1 MIQDVTKSEEATKD
15 DNASADTD
23 SNSDSSDSDE
33 DAPPS
38 EGAEDTNFV
47 KTTPTASRHMDR
59 ILGGAVDIT
68 TPGYGDTKSV
78 RAEMSEAK
86 MSEKFNNVKLS
97 VKYGVT
103 FDDPKKFFERFGFEV
118 SQVHEAL
125 HFDKLKQTL
134 KPAWTIKIGGV

>member
-1 MIQDVTKSEEATKD
+1 M
-15 DNASADTD
+15 
-23 SNSDSSDSDE
+23 
-33 DAPPS
+33 
-38 EGAEDTNFV
+38 
-47 KTTPTASRHMDR
+47 
-59 ILGGAVDIT
+59 DIT

-118 SQVHEAL
+118 AQVHEAHVL
-125 HFDKLKQTL
+125 Y
-134 KPAWTIKIGGV
+134 W